1 MVVSPGSYLQDL
13 LPHSCYEQQI
23 VISCQSSKI
32 QERNDLDQ
40 LAHKCVQQKYHLVK
54 ASIITEAVPTP

>member
-13 LPHSCYEQQI
+13 LAHSCHEQQI

-32 QERNDLDQ
+32 QGRNDLDQ
-40 LAHKCVQQKYHLVK
+40 LAHKYVQRKYQLVK
-54 ASIITEAVPTP
+54 ASVTTEAVPPP